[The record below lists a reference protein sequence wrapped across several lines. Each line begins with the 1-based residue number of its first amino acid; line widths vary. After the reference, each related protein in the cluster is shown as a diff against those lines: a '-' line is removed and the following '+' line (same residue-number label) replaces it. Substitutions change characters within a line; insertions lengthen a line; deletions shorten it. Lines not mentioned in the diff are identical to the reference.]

1 MAPTLFPFAWQLA
14 HDHKAHM
21 QQMELQLK
29 PGWMVYHGV
38 VIKPTENIYLGNSE
52 SDIISLKSI
61 EKCQPS
67 SSTSRILAV
76 LKGEERKLAASGSSD
91 ETLNIGGQIAPC
103 FTIKPD
109 QASPRY
115 QTSCVAMNGQ
125 AVVTIL
131 ATPEAR
137 DEALNML
144 ATLRATKPCTP

>member
-52 SDIISLKSI
+52 SDIINLGSI
-61 EKCQPS
+61 EKCQSAS
-67 SSTSRILAV
+67 SIAGMLAR
-76 LKGEERKLAASGSSD
+76 LKSEEGKHAASNAS
-91 ETLNIGGQIAPC
+91 EEKLNISGQIAPC

-125 AVVTIL
+125 VVVTIL